1 VPDQGF
7 LLMAIGG
14 AGMALILGTLAW
26 WVRNRKQRKDPPG
39 GQEGL

>member
-1 VPDQGF
+1 MPDQGF

-26 WVRNRKQRKDPPG
+26 WVRNRKQRKDPPDR
-39 GQEGL
+39 QEGL